1 MYFPRPDLLRVSL
14 PSLLSSL
21 SVSDPLP
28 VCDRVW
34 GFWLCKAGPQA
45 QVVISHHSHRSAL
58 RLPPALVLLSY
69 QTLYS
74 SILTSI
80 YLHLSSSCPCQ
91 NGLPYPR
98 PPPYCE
104 NTTPYQSFSMLS
116 KHKGSWG
123 VSMKCSDGCFQTGR
137 SSDEVLCLRNA
148 TFLTA
153 NESEGRSREKGLFFS
168 GGQHVN
174 HCQCQHRLHRLSFFV
189 HVFEAVVC
197 VIVSPSSTVISDT
210 QLQINVLE
218 QSWS

>member
-1 MYFPRPDLLRVSL
+1 MRSNICNNLDSFIHIIQLLCHLTRLGFFGEFGAILFVFFCSLVSCHILDSADLKQRNTIMYFPRPDLLRVSL

-34 GFWLCKAGPQA
+34 GFWLCKAGPRA

-116 KHKGSWG
+116 KHKGS
-123 VSMKCSDGCFQTGR
+123 
-137 SSDEVLCLRNA
+137 
-148 TFLTA
+148 
-153 NESEGRSREKGLFFS
+153 
-168 GGQHVN
+168 
-174 HCQCQHRLHRLSFFV
+174 
-189 HVFEAVVC
+189 
-197 VIVSPSSTVISDT
+197 
-210 QLQINVLE
+210 
-218 QSWS
+218 